1 MSKITQLVNDE
12 AEIQPS
18 RIQQGLMNWGD
29 TLMGTPVTKPPGVG
43 WEGFWAH
50 LVLFERTHPSICS

>member
-12 AEIQPS
+12 AEIQP
-18 RIQQGLMNWGD
+18 QQDPAGTDEPGD
-29 TLMGTPVTKPPGVG
+29 TLMGTPVTKPSGVG